1 MRKESK
7 NLCIGSIFSRRKYPH
22 EVLSEAGGFLQIK
35 LLESF
40 AKVKDQKFGRSSK
53 FLVKFYLSLRLV
65 RRAGRA
71 GKLCGLCDFLA
82 RWCSEVIWR
91 LSRWYLGQ
99 ANRSPGRG
107 GGSTL
112 QMARR
117 AQRAGARARQ
127 RLTLRG
133 FWHAAARVFVAASL

>member
-7 NLCIGSIFSRRKYPH
+7 NLCIGSNFPRCKYPH
-22 EVLSEAGGFLQIK
+22 EVLGEAGGFLQIK

-53 FLVKFYLSLRLV
+53 FLVEIHLSLRLV

-82 RWCSEVIWR
+82 RWFSGVVCR
-91 LSRWYLGQ
+91 FSRWYLGQ
-99 ANRSPGRG
+99 AGGRLRIVLG
-107 GGSTL
+107 HVTSIHFIARIIGSL
-112 QMARR
+112 NL
-117 AQRAGARARQ
+117 G
-127 RLTLRG
+127 
-133 FWHAAARVFVAASL
+133 